1 MNTPMDRVKVRLVV
15 REIERYE
22 RVIEMPRALFE
33 ENRRRLDQ
41 AGADVVGDV
50 ACLLVDCFVDD
61 HGDDFSE
68 LTEIEAFDLAD
79 PLEAASLEVFDGYA
93 AGPLAELAALAD
105 AAQAVGSG
113 LDPESLEQGEA
124 L

>member
-22 RVIEMPRALFE
+22 RVVEMPRALYE
-33 ENRRRLDQ
+33 MNRRRLDQ
-41 AGADVVGDV
+41 AGPDVVGDV

-68 LTEIEAFDLAD
+68 LTEIEAFELTD
-79 PLEAASLEVFDGYA
+79 PDAAESVVVDPGYA
-93 AGPLAELAALAD
+93 GGWLGDAAEVGAAL
-105 AAQAVGSG
+105 
-113 LDPESLEQGEA
+113 DPASLEQGDA
-124 L
+124 